1 MEEIHFYQVNVKWEK
16 DRIGIASAPG
26 LSSIQVA
33 TPPEF
38 PGGHP
43 GIWSPEHLFVASVN
57 SCYMTTFLAIAKNSK
72 LEFSDFES
80 SANGKLEMVEGRYS
94 ITEIVLDAKI
104 RISNESDRAKALKVM
119 EKSEKVCLISNSIKT
134 VVRLTANV
142 VNFV

>member
-1 MEEIHFYQVNVKWEK
+1 MEETHFYQVHVKWEK
-16 DRIGIASAPG
+16 ERIGIASAPG

-72 LEFSDFES
+72 LEYSSFES
-80 SANGKLEMVEGRYS
+80 SANGKLEMLDGRYS

-104 RISNESDRAKALKVM
+104 RIPNESDRAKALKIM
-119 EKSEKVCLISNSIKT
+119 EKSEKACLISNSIKT
-134 VVRLTANV
+134 VVRLVMNV
-142 VNFV
+142 DIS